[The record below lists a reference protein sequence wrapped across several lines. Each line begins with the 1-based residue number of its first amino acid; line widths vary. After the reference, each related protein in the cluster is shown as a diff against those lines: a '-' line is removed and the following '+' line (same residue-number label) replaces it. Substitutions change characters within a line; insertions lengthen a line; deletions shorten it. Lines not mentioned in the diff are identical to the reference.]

1 SVSFEGFD
9 PEKVRE
15 SARATAKLLEKRGF
29 RNVEL
34 LEIPGAHPYVYG
46 EIVVDPALPTVLL
59 YAHHDVQPAG
69 DLEKWKSDPFEPVE
83 RDGRLWGRG
92 TADDKA
98 GIVVHTAAVDAWRR
112 GAGRLPV
119 NVKILVEGEEEIG
132 SSHLGAFLRTHR
144 DLLSADA
151 IVLTDT
157 QNFDTG
163 IPSITTALRG
173 LVTVDV
179 EVRALRSSVHSGMW
193 GGPVPDPV

>member
-1 SVSFEGFD
+1 MSLEKALKHYEATAAEHRRDLEDLVRIPSVSFEGFD

-29 RNVEL
+29 QKVEL

-92 TADDKA
+92 AADDKA
-98 GIVVHTAAVDAWRR
+98 GIVVHTAAVDAWLS
-112 GAGRLPV
+112 GAGRLPL
-119 NVKILVEGEEEIG
+119 NVKIVVEGEEEIG
-132 SSHLGAFLRTHR
+132 SGHLSAFLRTYR
-144 DLLSADA
+144 
-151 IVLTDT
+151 
-157 QNFDTG
+157 
-163 IPSITTALRG
+163 
-173 LVTVDV
+173 
-179 EVRALRSSVHSGMW
+179 E
-193 GGPVPDPV
+193 